1 MSGFSYFLYKWKSKK
16 IFIAYLSSIR
26 TAEKPQTFY
35 RLRLLFYLAF
45 GRSVFFKSADYTPP
59 TALLTIRQ
67 FSRLCRQLLFLR
79 FYAPLQF
86 FNIFRRRQIL
96 RLNATLSKHIAHR
109 AIILQVFT
117 HRSSRRIGT
126 NLMYLVSKRQMLKCM
141 SLMTKHTAP
150 CC

>member
-16 IFIAYLSSIR
+16 IFYRLFVVHTDSRKASDILSS
-26 TAEKPQTFY
+26 E
-35 RLRLLFYLAF
+35 AF
-45 GRSVFFKSADYTPP
+45 VLSRFRSKRFFKSTDYTPP

-67 FSRLCRQLLFLR
+67 FSRLCRHLLFLR

-109 AIILQVFT
+109 AIILQVST

-126 NLMYLVSKRQMLKCM
+126 NLMYLVSMRQMLKCM
-141 SLMTKHTAP
+141 ALMTKHTAP